1 MQTEPLKKGKDFENL
16 GKRNVSEITDDLM
29 RNKENLIRKTEV
41 IKNSEK
47 SISVLLESTKNEK

>member
-1 MQTEPLKKGKDFENL
+1 
-16 GKRNVSEITDDLM
+16 M